1 MGRAETRAGVEG
13 QLSGGGTQGKGEGQ
27 LAAGRNL
34 QELQSAQVPQ
44 GAQGL
49 RGGQGQTSGEPGLEY
64 AGKYYLAP
72 AVIERLSQDRSSSPE
87 CEDLHSQGWRGEHW

>member
-1 MGRAETRAGVEG
+1 MLAAQKGRAETQAGVEA
-13 QLSGGGTQGKGEGQ
+13 QLSGEDTQGKGEGQ

-34 QELQSAQVPQ
+34 QELQS
-44 GAQGL
+44 AQGL

-72 AVIERLSQDRSSSPE
+72 AVTERLSQDRSSAQE
-87 CEDLHSQGWRGEHW
+87 